1 MVTLK
6 KAGWKATGG
15 GLAGGAAMFVN
26 VGALMCART
35 LPAVLSLSPSLAALA
50 RALALLLR

>member
-26 VGALMCART
+26 VGALMCARA